1 MRGAPVKAACP
12 REPGAWRRRVGVGR
26 GPGGGRAYACETFRV
41 SANSSSPA
49 GQQNAATDAVKDS
62 AFMKACRREP
72 VPHTPV
78 WFMRQAGRSLPEY
91 RKVREGTAMLES
103 CMMPELVTEITLQPV
118 RRHKVDAA
126 IYFSD
131 IVVPLKAIGIDLDIK
146 PGIGPVVANPIR
158 SRADLAQL
166 RDLTPDDVR
175 YVTEAIGMLT
185 AELGSTPLIGFAGA
199 PFTLAS
205 YLVEGGPSRNHEHTK
220 ALMYGDPQLWADLL
234 DRLAEI
240 TGAFLKVQ
248 IEAGASA
255 VQLFDS
261 WVGALA
267 PADYRRS
274 VMPASQKVFDAVAS
288 YGVPRIHFG
297 VGTGELLGLMGE
309 AGADVMGVDWR
320 VPMDEAV
327 RRVGPG
333 KALQGNLD
341 PAVLFSTR
349 EAIEAKT
356 DEVLDAASGVEGH
369 IFNLGHGVLPSTDP
383 DALTRLVE
391 HVHTRTAR

>member
-1 MRGAPVKAACP
+1 MQTTPAPH
-12 REPGAWRRRVGVGR
+12 E
-26 GPGGGRAYACETFRV
+26 
-41 SANSSSPA
+41 
-49 GQQNAATDAVKDS
+49 S
-62 AFMKACRREP
+62 AFLKACRREP

-91 RKVREGTAMLES
+91 LKVREGIAMLDS

-146 PGIGPVVANPIR
+146 PGVGPVIAEPIR
-158 SRADLAQL
+158 TRADLARL
-166 RDLTPDDVR
+166 RDLTPEDVP

-185 AELGSTPLIGFAGA
+185 AELGATPLIGFAGA

-205 YLVEGGPSRNHEHTK
+205 YLVEGGPSRNHERTK
-220 ALMYGDPQLWADLL
+220 AMMYGEPELWADLL

-267 PADYRRS
+267 PADYRSS
-274 VMPASQKVFDAVAS
+274 VMPASAKVFDAVAS

-309 AGADVMGVDWR
+309 AGADVVGVDWR
-320 VPMDEAV
+320 VPMDEGA

-341 PAVLFSTR
+341 PAVLFAPT
-349 EAIEAKT
+349 EAVEAKT
-356 DEVLDAASGVEGH
+356 RDVLDAAAGLEGH
-369 IFNLGHGVLPSTDP
+369 IFNLGHGVMPTTDP

-391 HVHTRTAR
+391 YVHERTAH

>member
-1 MRGAPVKAACP
+1 MSANDS
-12 REPGAWRRRVGVGR
+12 R
-26 GPGGGRAYACETFRV
+26 GPEGRQNTATYD
-41 SANSSSPA
+41 SP
-49 GQQNAATDAVKDS
+49 
-62 AFMKACRREP
+62 FMKACRREA

-103 CMMPELVTEITLQPV
+103 CMRPDLVTEITLQPV
-118 RRHKVDAA
+118 RRHNVDAA

-146 PGIGPVVANPIR
+146 PGVGPVVENPIR

-166 RDLTPDDVR
+166 RDLTPDDVH
-175 YVTEAIGMLT
+175 YVTEAMGMLT

-240 TGAFLKVQ
+240 TAAFLKVQ

-274 VMPASQKVFDAVAS
+274 VMPASAKVFDAVAS

-309 AGADVMGVDWR
+309 AGADVVGADWR
-320 VPMDEAV
+320 VPLDEAA

-333 KALQGNLD
+333 KAIQGNLD

-349 EAIEAKT
+349 EAVERKT
-356 DEVLDAASGVEGH
+356 DEVLAAASGLEGH
-369 IFNLGHGVLPSTDP
+369 IFNLGHGVLPTTDP
-383 DALTRLVE
+383 EALTRLVE
-391 HVHTRTAR
+391 YVHTRTAV